1 MAELEVIKHAKK
13 VMTTVN
19 DKESGW
25 KHKLK
30 EIVLEVLIIVF
41 AVSLSISLHGWSEGR
56 HDRHEEHEFLVGLKD
71 DLQGD
76 LSEMKD
82 DSLSYARVVL
92 GAAYFYKVSTGGPL
106 NIDSLNQYSF
116 MFYNATYLAA
126 NTSRFEGLKASG
138 KLSIIRNKELLN
150 SIIDLY
156 EEHIPFVNMGNQWA
170 NNYKMSQLAPYIDQH
185 LDITSGNNGLANW
198 EEILRSNPIRNGLVR
213 IADVSEV
220 VGQYG
225 VAMEKI
231 RSILQE
237 IDKELH

>member
-13 VMTTVN
+13 VMTTAK
-19 DKESGW
+19 DKETSW

-30 EIVLEVLIIVF
+30 EIILEVLIIVF
-41 AVSLSISLHGWSEGR
+41 AVSLSISLHGWSER
-56 HDRHEEHEFLVGLKD
+56 KHDRHEEHEFLVGLKD

-76 LSEMKD
+76 LGEMRD

-92 GAAYFYKVSTGGPL
+92 GSAYFLKVSKGETL
-106 NIDSLNQYSF
+106 KLDSLNQYSF

-138 KLSIIRNKELLN
+138 KLSIIQNKELLN

-156 EEHIPFVNMGNQWA
+156 EEHIPFVNLGNQWA
-170 NNYKMSQLAPYIDQH
+170 NNYKMAQLAPYIDQH
-185 LDITSGNNGLANW
+185 LDITIGDNGLANW
-198 EEILRSNPIRNGLVR
+198 ESILRSNSIRNGLIR
-213 IADVSEV
+213 ISDVSEV

-231 RSILQE
+231 RNILSA